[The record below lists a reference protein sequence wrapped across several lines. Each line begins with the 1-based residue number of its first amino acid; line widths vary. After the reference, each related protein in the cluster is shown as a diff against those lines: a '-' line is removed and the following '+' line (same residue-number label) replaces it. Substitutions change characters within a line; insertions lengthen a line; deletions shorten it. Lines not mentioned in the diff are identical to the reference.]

1 MLNNVNDKAQ
11 FKPQFINMAGK
22 ETMLKR
28 TMRQVLALFYRGC
41 NLVLLM
47 KVQQINPHLSSK
59 STIIFN
65 QTKAF
70 TFK

>member
-1 MLNNVNDKAQ
+1 MV
-11 FKPQFINMAGK
+11 GK

-47 KVQQINPHLSSK
+47 KVQQISPHLSSK